1 MTSRA
6 VGSQTTDFQ
15 KAWLWLY
22 SQTARASHSTIA
34 WWHAILCTH
43 DILSILPYIRYL
55 FNWSLTDSKVTIP
68 PARQISNQNCFLKS
82 QLPQA
87 CPMMMMH
94 LPSNGAVLWVPL
106 TTATQTPS
114 CFRVIFFSLLFES
127 PQRKNDPILCKL
139 LASFVGS
146 HPAFGRCLQSKSG
159 PQLTKA
165 GRKPGYYQ

>member
-1 MTSRA
+1 MCGKFPLLFMWVRMTSRA

-68 PARQISNQNCFLKS
+68 PARQISSQNCFLKS
-82 QLPQA
+82 ASSIRLAPWWWCISLVMVQSYGFPWQLLLKHP
-87 CPMMMMH
+87 P
-94 LPSNGAVLWVPL
+94 VLEL
-106 TTATQTPS
+106 
-114 CFRVIFFSLLFES
+114 FFSHCSSKVHRERMI
-127 PQRKNDPILCKL
+127 QYY
-139 LASFVGS
+139 AS
-146 HPAFGRCLQSKSG
+146 
-159 PQLTKA
+159 
-165 GRKPGYYQ
+165 Y

>member
-68 PARQISNQNCFLKS
+68 PARQISSQNCFLKS
-82 QLPQA
+82 ASSGL
-87 CPMMMMH
+87 PMMMMH

-114 CFRVIFFSLLFES
+114 CFRVIFSHCSSKVHRERMIQYYAS
-127 PQRKNDPILCKL
+127 Y
-139 LASFVGS
+139 SFVGS

-165 GRKPGYYQ
+165 GWRPCYYQ